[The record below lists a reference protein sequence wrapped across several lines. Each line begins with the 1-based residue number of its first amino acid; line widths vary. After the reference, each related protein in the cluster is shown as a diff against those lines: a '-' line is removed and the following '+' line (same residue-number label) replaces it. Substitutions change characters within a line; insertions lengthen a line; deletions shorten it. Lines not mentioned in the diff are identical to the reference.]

1 MWNSFPSVVNSLAGS
16 LPAVLISTTTLST
29 EERKE
34 KLNAVKMS
42 VFLLCKLTETL
53 EGHSSRQ
60 SIVSAPGK
68 VWIIITHTHT
78 PCWALL
84 MVQSLVLIW
93 LNVLFFFFVLLH
105 RVVKR
110 VKLARVC
117 YSGTRREKGC
127 CRCSFS
133 SFSWIS
139 VPSGISPW
147 SRKSLSGTD
156 IEMDVVV
163 SINTDISLIC
173 STTALLYIACSPL
186 KITENQLIHSS
197 PP

>member
-93 LNVLFFFFVLLH
+93 LNVLFFFCSVTQGGKKGKAGEGLLQWDSERERVLQVLIQLLQLDIRSLWNLSLVEEEFV
-105 RVVKR
+105 RYWYR
-110 VKLARVC
+110 NGR
-117 YSGTRREKGC
+117 C
-127 CRCSFS
+127 CF
-133 SFSWIS
+133 
-139 VPSGISPW
+139 
-147 SRKSLSGTD
+147 
-156 IEMDVVV
+156 
-163 SINTDISLIC
+163 
-173 STTALLYIACSPL
+173 
-186 KITENQLIHSS
+186 H
-197 PP
+197 